1 MRLTLEGPRAP
12 GLFPKLGR
20 TTNVFLS
27 FISKATMTVHQT
39 LIELGLI
46 QPLKPGTRPA
56 SKTAYLEKRREAQRL
71 RRKIKKEAQAQGVEP
86 KLKPIGR
93 PPIYNSPDEVILAR
107 RASDKASKARQAER
121 LSEAIKA
128 AFNKEANEAGPGKAQ
143 EASTQTD

>member
-1 MRLTLEGPRAP
+1 
-12 GLFPKLGR
+12 
-20 TTNVFLS
+20 
-27 FISKATMTVHQT
+27 MTVHQT

-121 LSEAIKA
+121 ISEAIKA
-128 AFNKEANEAGPGKAQ
+128 AFNKEAKGAGQGKAQ